1 MGSPRFFAFVKKQLT
16 QVENAPSLLFKIFP
30 LKKKGNTHAHSLQKH
45 IQTKG
50 RTILIIANLKML
62 PAAFFF
68 FEEFPV
74 LLKSLRE
81 SGKTATE
88 AAKGK

>member
-1 MGSPRFFAFVKKQLT
+1 MRRAYYLKFSP
-16 QVENAPSLLFKIFP
+16 S
-30 LKKKGNTHAHSLQKH
+30 KKKGNTHAHSLQKH

-68 FEEFPV
+68 EEFPV